1 MNTAAPKTSSQLA
14 SSHSA
19 ASPKSRFQLS
29 PHAMAL
35 YDVITAITF
44 SASGGA
50 PTPLYRHYQEA
61 LGLTPGMLTV
71 IFAAYV
77 ISLLIALLT
86 VGSLSD
92 YIGRRPVIFAALLLN
107 AAAMVVF
114 IDADSAGLLTTARV
128 VQGFANGAALTT
140 LGATILDTNRTQGP
154 LLNSITAFIGLAVGV
169 LGASA
174 LVAFAPLPTQLIYI
188 VLLMLS
194 LIEAV
199 LLLQMPETAARKPGA
214 LASLRPDIRVPQ
226 QARLVLAQVTPVNVA
241 AWALGGF
248 YFSLMPSL
256 IRVATG
262 LTSPFVGG
270 AIVAAL
276 PFAGTIAVLIM
287 RKQRASRMLSIGTP
301 ALVVGVVVTLVG
313 VHEHLFPL
321 MLLGTLVAGFGFG
334 SAFSGIVRAVMP
346 LAAANERAGLLS
358 AFYIESYLAFSLP
371 AIAIGLFS
379 PALGLSL
386 STYIYGAIVVLLAL
400 TSLIMLRL
408 APMAVP
414 VTRRF

>member
-1 MNTAAPKTSSQLA
+1 MNTV
-14 SSHSA
+14 
-19 ASPKSRFQLS
+19 SPKPPGKTSRFQLS
-29 PHAMAL
+29 HHAMAL
-35 YDVITAITF
+35 YAVITAITF

-92 YIGRRPVIFAALLLN
+92 YVGRRPVIFAALLLN

-114 IDADSAGLLTTARV
+114 IEADSAGLLTTARI

-188 VLLMLS
+188 VLLTLS

-199 LLLQMPETAARKPGA
+199 LLLQMPETATRKAGA
-214 LASLRPDIRVPQ
+214 LASLRPDIRVPP
-226 QARLVLAQVTPVNVA
+226 QARLMLAQVTPVNIA

-262 LTSPFVGG
+262 LTSPFIGG

-276 PFAGTIAVLIM
+276 PFAGTLAVLAM
-287 RKQRASRMLSIGTP
+287 RKQRAGRMLGIGTP
-301 ALVVGVVVTLVG
+301 AFVVGVVVTLMG

-379 PALGLSL
+379 PMLGLSL
-386 STYIYGAIVVLLAL
+386 STYIYGTVIVLLAL
-400 TSLIMLRL
+400 TSLIVLRI
-408 APMAVP
+408 APMVLP